1 MKNDRYSGKI
11 KIRIFGKV
19 QEYFKIYRD
28 NKQELDHRIIDNNRW
43 YKSRYNSDPDAVIP
57 EPTTPYLF
65 NVIANNMPMLWIT
78 ILTKYFGKKRG
89 GYSGC

>member
-11 KIRIFGKV
+11 KLEFFGKV

-43 YKSRYNSDPDAVIP
+43 YKSRYNSDPDKSREDRQARQAC
-57 EPTTPYLF
+57 T
-65 NVIANNMPMLWIT
+65 
-78 ILTKYFGKKRG
+78 R
-89 GYSGC
+89 SGAAYGRQS